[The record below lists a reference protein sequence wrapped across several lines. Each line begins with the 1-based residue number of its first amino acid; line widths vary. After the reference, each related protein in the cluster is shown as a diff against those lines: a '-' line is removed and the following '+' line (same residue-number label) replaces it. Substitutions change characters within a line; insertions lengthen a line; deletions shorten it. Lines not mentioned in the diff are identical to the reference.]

1 MGRKIY
7 LLRGFLG
14 LIRRQPPFSFRSI
27 SATYAQF
34 SEERRPTPVRGL
46 AFRSLIQL
54 APVTFVDKY

>member
-46 AFRSLIQL
+46 AFGH
-54 APVTFVDKY
+54 